1 MKKILVFFLLFLTS
15 FGFSQEDAWVFF
27 TDKPNASY
35 FLANPLE
42 MLSQRA
48 LDRRLLQNISIDTL
62 DVPIHQ
68 PYTNQVAGNTGITV
82 LAKSKWLNA
91 VHVRGSQANI
101 AALDT
106 ISFISHIHFAN
117 TSLNDNTSGRTH
129 QNHGETKNLDTQ
141 VVFQYGN
148 SANQVNMMNG
158 HLLHQNNYT
167 GTGKIIAVMDNGFVG
182 VNTTAPFQRLFT
194 NNLILGGYNFVSQND
209 QIYTG
214 GSHGTLVLSTMGG
227 FVENELVGSAP
238 DAKYYLFVTESN
250 TYENPLEESLW
261 VEGAEMADSLGV
273 DVINT
278 SLGYSA
284 FDNPAYNYSYA
295 DMNGTTTFIAKGA
308 AIAFSRGMICV
319 TSAGNSGNTGW
330 QYITT
335 PGDALNTLTVGAVNA
350 QGLYANFSSIG
361 PSADNRIKPDVV
373 AQGVGATVATSTGT
387 IGVANG
393 TSFSSPITAG
403 LVTCL
408 WQSLPTL
415 TNTEILQI
423 VRESASIYAN
433 PTALLGY
440 GIPNF
445 YSALQAGQLLSN
457 DSIIP
462 SVFSVY
468 PNPFEDQ
475 LTIRWTES
483 GTIGQLQMYNVT
495 GQLILQKEIQ
505 SNQIIS
511 VSHLKP
517 GMYFYTLQ
525 SEALL
530 KSGKIIKK

>member
-15 FGFSQEDAWVFF
+15 LGFSQEDAWVFF

-42 MLSQRA
+42 ILSQRA
-48 LDRRLLQNISIDTL
+48 LERRTAQSISLDTL

-68 PYTNQVAGNTGITV
+68 PYRNQVAGNTGITV

-101 AALDT
+101 EALDT
-106 ISFISHIHFAN
+106 ISFVSHIHFAN

-129 QNHGETKNLDTQ
+129 QNYAETKNLDTQ

-194 NNLILGGYNFVSQND
+194 NNLILGGYNFVAQND

-227 FVENELVGSAP
+227 YVENELVGSAP

-261 VEGAEMADSLGV
+261 VEAAEMADSLGV

-278 SLGYSA
+278 SLGYST

-361 PSADNRIKPDVV
+361 PSADNRVKPDVV

-433 PTALLGY
+433 PTPQFGY

-445 YSALQAGQLLSN
+445 YSAFQAGQLLSN
-457 DSIIP
+457 DTIIP

-475 LTIRWTES
+475 ITIQWTDL

-495 GQLILQKEIQ
+495 GQLIWQKEIQ

-517 GMYFYTLQ
+517 EMYFYTLQ